1 MPIRRQSIAAAGGV
15 AGAILA
21 SSCCILPLVLVTLGV
36 TGAWIGSLS
45 ALQAYQPLFIAATVL
60 FLGFG
65 FRQVYG
71 RTKAACVE
79 GEYCRTPV
87 ADRIVKTALWA
98 ATALVA
104 LAATVAYWA
113 PLFY

>member
-1 MPIRRQSIAAAGGV
+1 MPVRRQSIPVAGSFI
-15 AGAILA
+15 GAILA

-45 ALQAYQPLFIAATVL
+45 DLQAYQPLFIAGTVL
-60 FLGFG
+60 SLGFG
-65 FRQVYG
+65 FRLVYG
-71 RTKAACVE
+71 RTKSACAE
-79 GEYCRTPV
+79 GEYCRTPL
-87 ADRIVKTALWA
+87 ADRIVKMALWA

-104 LAATVAYWA
+104 LAATVNYWA